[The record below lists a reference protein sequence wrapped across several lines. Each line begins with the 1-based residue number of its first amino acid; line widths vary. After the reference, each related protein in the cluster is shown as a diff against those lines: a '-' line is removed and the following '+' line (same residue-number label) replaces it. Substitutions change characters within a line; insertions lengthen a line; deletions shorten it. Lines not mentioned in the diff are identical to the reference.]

1 MWAKW
6 KVLYKQ
12 EEALERV
19 RVLVTD
25 GQDQFGAAHRATGN
39 DALPLPPPAP
49 TGTPAGTTQG
59 KQLDEYFDALAA
71 AASTDQSVIAE
82 LVASNTR
89 LTKAN
94 ELLTKTNESLVAKL
108 AKSSGRHT
116 PAGVK
121 RLCPHCKKTVVHA
134 PDDCFELEK
143 NSHKRPRGWV
153 TRL

>member
-1 MWAKW
+1 MSP
-6 KVLYKQ
+6 L
-12 EEALERV
+12 
-19 RVLVTD
+19 
-25 GQDQFGAAHRATGN
+25 
-39 DALPLPPPAP
+39 LPPPAP
-49 TGTPAGTTQG
+49 TGAPVGTTQG
-59 KQLDEYFDALAA
+59 EQLDEYFDALAA

-108 AKSSGRHT
+108 VKSSGRHT

-121 RLCPHCKKTVVHA
+121 RLCPHCKKTVVYA

-143 NSHKRPRGWV
+143 NSHKRPREWV